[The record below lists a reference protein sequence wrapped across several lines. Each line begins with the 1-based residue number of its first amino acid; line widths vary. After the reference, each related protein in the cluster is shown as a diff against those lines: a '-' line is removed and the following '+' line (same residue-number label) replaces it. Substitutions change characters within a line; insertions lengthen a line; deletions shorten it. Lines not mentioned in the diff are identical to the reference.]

1 MALWEFLNENYQF
14 IKALHF
20 AAFVSWMAA
29 LFYMP
34 RLFVY
39 HTENKQ
45 NADFVRVVKVQERRL
60 YRGIQIPAM
69 IGSLVTG
76 FAMIY
81 AKFVIFPSTIN
92 SGKSS
97 QSTANSASSENL
109 NSSLNSGLNSS
120 SNSSEILN
128 SSLNSSENL
137 GLNSSGISNSSSNS
151 NENLELNSSLNSSSN
166 SSEIS
171 NSTLN
176 SNNSSEFINSNLNSS
191 SNSSEILNSSS
202 NSGLNS
208 SEILNSSENLGL
220 NSGLNSGEI
229 LNSNLNSSLNSNEF
243 INGEILNSTLN
254 SVDLVSGFEIAL
266 PSYMHL
272 KLTAVVLLLVYHFA
286 VAHYIKALRDDKCT
300 RSGVFFRAFNEI
312 PTLLFLVI
320 VFSFAFAGV
329 L

>member
-1 MALWEFLNENYQF
+1 MDELKIYLKLNLNEIFFESNFYEKRRIKMALWEFLNENYQF

-69 IGSLVTG
+69 VGSLVTG

-97 QSTANSASSENL
+97 QSTANSATSGNL
-109 NSSLNSGLNSS
+109 NLSLNSGANSS
-120 SNSSEILN
+120 SNLG
-128 SSLNSSENL
+128 EN
-137 GLNSSGISNSSSNS
+137 
-151 NENLELNSSLNSSSN
+151 LNSSLNSSSN
-166 SSEIS
+166 SSEI
-171 NSTLN
+171 LN
-176 SNNSSEFINSNLNSS
+176 LGLNSSENLGLNSSANSSENLNSS

-220 NSGLNSGEI
+220 NSGLNSSEI
-229 LNSNLNSSLNSNEF
+229 VNSSLDSSLNS
-243 INGEILNSTLN
+243 GEILNSTLN
-254 SVDLVSGFEIAL
+254 SADLASGFEIAL

-286 VAHYIKALRDDKCT
+286 VAHYIKVLRDDKCT

>member
-69 IGSLVTG
+69 VGSLVTG

-109 NSSLNSGLNSS
+109 NSSLNSGLNSGLNSS

-128 SSLNSSENL
+128 SSLNSNENL
-137 GLNSSGISNSSSNS
+137 ELNSSGISNSSPNS
-151 NENLELNSSLNSSSN
+151 NENLELNSSLNSSA
-166 SSEIS
+166 
-171 NSTLN
+171 
-176 SNNSSEFINSNLNSS
+176 
-191 SNSSEILNSSS
+191 
-202 NSGLNS
+202 
-208 SEILNSSENLGL
+208 NSSENL
-220 NSGLNSGEI
+220 NSSLD
-229 LNSNLNSSLNSNEF
+229 SSLNSNE
-243 INGEILNSTLN
+243 ILNSA
-254 SVDLVSGFEIAL
+254 DLASGFEIAL

>member
-45 NADFVRVVKVQERRL
+45 NADFVCVVKVQERRL

-69 IGSLVTG
+69 VGSLVTG

-92 SGKSS
+92 
-97 QSTANSASSENL
+97 
-109 NSSLNSGLNSS
+109 
-120 SNSSEILN
+120 
-128 SSLNSSENL
+128 
-137 GLNSSGISNSSSNS
+137 
-151 NENLELNSSLNSSSN
+151 
-166 SSEIS
+166 
-171 NSTLN
+171 
-176 SNNSSEFINSNLNSS
+176 
-191 SNSSEILNSSS
+191 
-202 NSGLNS
+202 
-208 SEILNSSENLGL
+208 
-220 NSGLNSGEI
+220 
-229 LNSNLNSSLNSNEF
+229 
-243 INGEILNSTLN
+243 
-254 SVDLVSGFEIAL
+254 SGFEIAL

>member
-1 MALWEFLNENYQF
+1 MDELKIYLKLILNEIFFESKFQEKRRIKMALWEFLNENYQF

-69 IGSLVTG
+69 VGSLVTG

-97 QSTANSASSENL
+97 QSTANSVSSGNL

-137 GLNSSGISNSSSNS
+137 GLNSSEISNSSSNS

-166 SSEIS
+166 SSEIV
-171 NSTLN
+171 
-176 SNNSSEFINSNLNSS
+176 NSSLD
-191 SNSSEILNSSS
+191 
-202 NSGLNS
+202 
-208 SEILNSSENLGL
+208 
-220 NSGLNSGEI
+220 
-229 LNSNLNSSLNSNEF
+229 SSLNS
-243 INGEILNSTLN
+243 GEILNSTLN
-254 SVDLVSGFEIAL
+254 SADLASGFEIAL